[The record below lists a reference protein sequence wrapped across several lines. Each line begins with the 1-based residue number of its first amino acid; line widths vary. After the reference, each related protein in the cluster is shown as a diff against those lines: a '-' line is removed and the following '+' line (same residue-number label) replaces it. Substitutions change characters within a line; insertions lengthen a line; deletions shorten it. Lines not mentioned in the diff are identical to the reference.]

1 MVVAVEVSNGGS
13 DVEWGERGDEV
24 VRAYGLLDDVVR
36 RRWNMESGMQDS
48 RPQEGSRE
56 ALADQW
62 NFIVCACAFERVCVC
77 VGMCV
82 K

>member
-1 MVVAVEVSNGGS
+1 
-13 DVEWGERGDEV
+13 
-24 VRAYGLLDDVVR
+24 
-36 RRWNMESGMQDS
+36 MQDS

-62 NFIVCACAFERVCVC
+62 NFIVCACAFERESVC